1 MIKLIAK
8 KGFVCGDVLLQ
19 RTSRAEG
26 ETPVFL
32 PLELA
37 AVEEKGFEDTPSL
50 KSRQEGNL
58 FYRLKFLFIF
68 MCFN

>member
-8 KGFVCGDVLLQ
+8 KGGCVCGDVLLQ
-19 RTSRAEG
+19 RTGRAEG

-32 PLELA
+32 PLELV
-37 AVEEKGFEDTPSL
+37 AVEEKGFEGTPSL

-58 FYRLKFLFIF
+58 FYHLKF
-68 MCFN
+68 